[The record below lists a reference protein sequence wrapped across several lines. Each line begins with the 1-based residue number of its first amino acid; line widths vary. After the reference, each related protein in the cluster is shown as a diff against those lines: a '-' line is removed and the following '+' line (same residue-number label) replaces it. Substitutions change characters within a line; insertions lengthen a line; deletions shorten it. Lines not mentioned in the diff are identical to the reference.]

1 MNDNFTSL
9 VFFTVLCQT
18 AVGALIFRALI
29 LFNGGQ
35 NLVTFNF
42 GRISLFA
49 IAILLFISLG
59 IAFFHLGKPA
69 HALSALNNLGKS
81 WLSRELL
88 TFSLLSATI
97 LTYFILTTRGT
108 SEKTEIIFSA
118 FSILAGI
125 SLMYCMIRL
134 YMIPSTSW
142 YNPFTPVSFTIT
154 TFVCG
159 AAMIAVIIGKIN
171 NGFSSMVLPLLTI
184 FIIFSLINSILFPGS
199 FFEQN
204 LNFFRV
210 RTALS
215 VLSLLILAMIFFSTQ
230 ANKIFILWVILFM
243 IVLSSEIIN
252 RYIFF
257 LSFEKSGL

>member
-18 AVGALIFRALI
+18 AVGALIFRALM
-29 LFNGGQ
+29 LLKGWHD
-35 NLVTFNF
+35 LATFDF
-42 GRISLFA
+42 GRISLLA

-59 IAFFHLGKPA
+59 FAFLHVGKPA
-69 HALSALNNLGKS
+69 HALNALNNLGKS

-88 TFSLLSATI
+88 SFSLLIAS
-97 LTYFILTTRGT
+97 LLVYFVLVMRGA
-108 SEKTEIIFSA
+108 SEKTELIFSVI
-118 FSILAGI
+118 SIPTGI
-125 SLMYCMIRL
+125 SLIYCMIRL

-159 AAMIAVIIGKIN
+159 IAMVAVISGKTYD
-171 NGFSSMVLPLLTI
+171 GFSSTLSPLLAI
-184 FIIFSLINSILFPGS
+184 FIISSLINSILFSGS

-204 LNFFRV
+204 LNLFIFRTV
-210 RTALS
+210 SSL
-215 VLSLLILAMIFFSTQ
+215 LSLLILAVIFFS
-230 ANKIFILWVILFM
+230 ANSNKTFILWVILFIM
-243 IVLSSEIIN
+243 VLSSEIIN
-252 RYIFF
+252 RFIFF

>member
-29 LFNGGQ
+29 ILKEGHD
-35 NLVTFNF
+35 LATFDF
-42 GRISLFA
+42 GRISFLA

-59 IAFFHLGKPA
+59 IAFLHVGKPA
-69 HALSALNNLGKS
+69 HALNALNNLGKS

-88 TFSLLSATI
+88 SFSLLIASLLA
-97 LTYFILTTRGT
+97 YFIFVILGS
-108 SEKTEIIFSA
+108 SEKTELIFSA
-118 FSILAGI
+118 ISILTGI
-125 SLMYCMIRL
+125 SLIFFMIRL

-159 AAMIAVIIGKIN
+159 IAMMAAISGKTSD
-171 NGFSSMVLPLLTI
+171 GFSSTVLPLLSI
-184 FIIFSLINSILFPGS
+184 FIISSLLNSILFHGS

-204 LNFFRV
+204 LNLFIFRTV
-210 RTALS
+210 IS
-215 VLSLLILAMIFFSTQ
+215 VLSLLILAVIFFSTQ
-230 ANKIFILWVILFM
+230 SNKIFILWVILF
-243 IVLSSEIIN
+243 ITVLSSEIIN